1 MCYEELKKENMR
13 ALCVWWTLLHAVP
26 WETVPWETCGPRHNS
41 IFNTRGGE
49 DYLFNFIGSPKLYI
63 PIRHDS

>member
-26 WETVPWETCGPRHNS
+26 WETVPCRAHEG
-41 IFNTRGGE
+41 I
-49 DYLFNFIGSPKLYI
+49 LI
-63 PIRHDS
+63 